1 MGKALAAWIMMAIGL
16 TLALLLHLLPIMLA
30 GMLMVQLVHVF
41 APHFVIGTG
50 PSGWTYANR
59 TFILPAGFP
68 NLELRG
74 AAWFSRATPY
84 VLAEVASLSDRGEYQ
99 ITVAQTELLEQA
111 GVMIAELAEPLSQL
125 FSSVV
130 HGNCGLTQAGFVKDR
145 AVLRNWNS
153 VCIGLPWLDIA
164 VLSADVER
172 ISNEALVALI
182 SSYAEAADYAVGVV
196 GDLIPFCRALHD
208 VLTLD
213 RWNTELSSGVRKS
226 KSLMLESYLV
236 IRRLLELS
244 GA

>member
-1 MGKALAAWIMMAIGL
+1 VDNVTNDFLEFHPFYSEAPEPEFDVLSPTSTLQDFSRFGTALGAFHLEFKGKSFPDL
-16 TLALLLHLLPIMLA
+16 TL
-30 GMLMVQLVHVF
+30 
-41 APHFVIGTG
+41 
-50 PSGWTYANR
+50 R
-59 TFILPAGFP
+59 D
-68 NLELRG
+68 

-84 VLAEVASLSDRGEYQ
+84 ILAEVASLAERGEYQ
-99 ITVAQTELLEQA
+99 ISMSETELLEQA
-111 GVMIAELAEPLSQL
+111 GVMIAELSEPLSQL

-130 HGNCGLTQAGFVKDR
+130 HGNCRLLNCGFVLDR
-145 AVLRNWNS
+145 AVIQNWDS
-153 VCIGLPWLDIA
+153 VCVGLPWLDIA

-172 ISNEALVALI
+172 VSSEALVALI

-213 RWNTELSSGVRKS
+213 RWNTELSSGTRNP
-226 KSLMLESYLV
+226 KSLWLESKPL

>member
-1 MGKALAAWIMMAIGL
+1 VIQPLFEFHPLYTGALEPDFVALSPTTSPKDFSRFGAALGAFHLEFKGK
-16 TLALLLHLLPIMLA
+16 
-30 GMLMVQLVHVF
+30 
-41 APHFVIGTG
+41 
-50 PSGWTYANR
+50 S
-59 TFILPAGFP
+59 FP
-68 NLELRG
+68 DLELRD

-84 VLAEVASLSDRGEYQ
+84 VLAEVASLADRGEYQ

-130 HGNCGLTQAGFVKDR
+130 HGNCRLENAGFIKDR
-145 AVLRNWNS
+145 AALRNWDE
-153 VCIGLPWLDIA
+153 VCVGLPWLDIA

-172 ISNEALVALI
+172 ISSEALVALI
-182 SSYAEAADYAVGVV
+182 SSYSEAADYAVGVV

-213 RWNTELSSGVRKS
+213 RWNSELSSGARATG
-226 KSLMLESYLV
+226 SLRLESYPV

>member
-1 MGKALAAWIMMAIGL
+1 VDNVIND
-16 TLALLLHLLPIMLA
+16 LLEFHP
-30 GMLMVQLVHVF
+30 F
-41 APHFVIGTG
+41 
-50 PSGWTYANR
+50 YANALEPDFVALSP
-59 TFILPAGFP
+59 TTSLDDFSKFGAALGAFHLEFKGKSFP
-68 NLELRG
+68 DLELRD

-84 VLAEVASLSDRGEYQ
+84 VLAEVASLADRGEYQ
-99 ITVAQTELLEQA
+99 ISLAQTELLEQA
-111 GVMIAELAEPLSQL
+111 GVMIAELSEPLAQL

-130 HGNCGLTQAGFVKDR
+130 HGNCQLENAGFIKGQAR
-145 AVLRNWNS
+145 LQNWDS
-153 VCIGLPWLDIA
+153 VCDGLPWLDIA

-172 ISNEALVALI
+172 ISSEALVALI

-213 RWNTELSSGVRKS
+213 RWNTQLSSGTRKS
-226 KSLMLESYLV
+226 QSLRLESYPV

>member
-1 MGKALAAWIMMAIGL
+1 MRNVINEFLEFHPFYANALEPDFVALSPASSLDDFSSFGAALGAFHLEFKGKAFAD
-16 TLALLLHLLPIMLA
+16 LAL
-30 GMLMVQLVHVF
+30 
-41 APHFVIGTG
+41 
-50 PSGWTYANR
+50 R
-59 TFILPAGFP
+59 D
-68 NLELRG
+68 
-74 AAWFSRATPY
+74 AAWFSRAAPY
-84 VLAEVASLSDRGEYQ
+84 VLAEVASMADRGEYQ
-99 ITVAQTELLEQA
+99 ISMAETELLEQA

-130 HGNCGLTQAGFVKDR
+130 HGSCRLENAGFVHGQS
-145 AVLRNWNS
+145 VLRNWDS
-153 VCIGLPWLDIA
+153 VCVGLPWLDIA

-172 ISNEALVALI
+172 VSSEALVALI

-213 RWNTELSSGVRKS
+213 RWNTELSSGSRKS
-226 KSLMLESYLV
+226 KSLKLESYPV

>member
-1 MGKALAAWIMMAIGL
+1 MHCVIQESLEFHPFYAHSLEPDFVALSPTTSPKDFSRFGAALGAFQLEFKGKS
-16 TLALLLHLLPIMLA
+16 
-30 GMLMVQLVHVF
+30 F
-41 APHFVIGTG
+41 
-50 PSGWTYANR
+50 PS
-59 TFILPAGFP
+59 
-68 NLELRG
+68 LELRG

-84 VLAEVASLSDRGEYQ
+84 VLAEVASLADRGEYQ
-99 ITVAQTELLEQA
+99 ISTAQTELLEQA

-130 HGNCGLTQAGFVKDR
+130 HGNCRLENAGFVHGHC
-145 AVLRNWNS
+145 VLRNWDS
-153 VCIGLPWLDIA
+153 VCVGLPWLDIA
-164 VLSADVER
+164 VLSAEVEQ
-172 ISNEALVALI
+172 ISSEALVALI

-196 GDLIPFCRALHD
+196 GDLIPFCRALND

-226 KSLMLESYLV
+226 KSLKLESYPV